1 MEEADGDV
9 GQEVQDGNEHV
20 AIDALPSVL
29 SEEQYGEEQEG
40 IEPEQ
45 EDEVDSSSGVAGED
59 DKMDEEDKG
68 MHDTPADAQ
77 LEKPLT
83 NVQYCANSLNAK
95 HGRSISSACWEVI
108 KRLKDVT
115 LTGVKKEGQTTTQWT
130 HVCIICWRL
139 LRLTYHQHKKVWLTT
154 QATTHI
160 KKFGCH
166 QKARLSFKHKDN
178 TKQQRLMLSLNV
190 TGCDTPQARCS
201 AARIYNGT
209 E

>member
-9 GQEVQDGNEHV
+9 GQEVQDNNEHV

-77 LEKPLT
+77 LENPLT
-83 NVQYCANSLNAK
+83 NVRRQYGANSPNAK
-95 HGRSISSACWEVI
+95 RGRSISSACWEVI

-130 HVCIICWRL
+130 HVCIICSRL
-139 LRLTYHQHKKVWLTT
+139 LRLTYHQHKKC
-154 QATTHI
+154 
-160 KKFGCH
+160 G
-166 QKARLSFKHKDN
+166 
-178 TKQQRLMLSLNV
+178 
-190 TGCDTPQARCS
+190 
-201 AARIYNGT
+201 
-209 E
+209 